1 MACKKRNRHLDGLC
15 QREND
20 GCWVKFVKIITSLLY
35 KLARKRYSDSETTS
49 WFYKLVEDDSKN
61 GGAGLKPTQLLK
73 GVLDGCVLQIISEKE
88 IYGYELVQT
97 LKQAGF
103 TTIVGGTVYPLLQ
116 KLEKQELIK
125 GELKPSPDGPDR
137 KYFTITEA
145 GVEYL
150 AAFQLQWRELVE
162 TVERING
169 EGRGSK

>member
-1 MACKKRNRHLDGLC
+1 M
-15 QREND
+15 
-20 GCWVKFVKIITSLLY
+20 LY
-35 KLARKRYSDSETTS
+35 KLVRKRYSDCKIASL
-49 WFYKLVEDDSKN
+49 FYKLAGDDSRK

-73 GVLDGCVLQIISEKE
+73 GVLDGCVLQIIAEKE

-125 GELKPSPDGPDR
+125 GELKPSPEGPDR

-145 GVEYL
+145 GEEYL
-150 AAFQLQWRELVE
+150 AAFQLQWREIVE

-169 EGRGSK
+169 EGNGSK